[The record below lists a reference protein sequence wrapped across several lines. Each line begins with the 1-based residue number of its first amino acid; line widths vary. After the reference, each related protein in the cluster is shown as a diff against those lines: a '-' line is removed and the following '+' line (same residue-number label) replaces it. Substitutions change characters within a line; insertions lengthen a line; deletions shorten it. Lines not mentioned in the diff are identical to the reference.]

1 MHACFFAH
9 ACHFLARSLLA
20 EGAAASLHWNFQLE
34 IAKCMNSPRLL
45 RNEPSTKLLR
55 FISDDVWG
63 SKGVCRVISRSI
75 SAYLVQAWDVRNS
88 CKHTGAV
95 LPLSAAPV
103 GRGADGV
110 DAMA

>member
-1 MHACFFAH
+1 M
-9 ACHFLARSLLA
+9 LDEIRSVLRQVVGGA
-20 EGAAASLHWNFQLE
+20 E
-34 IAKCMNSPRLL
+34 KL
-45 RNEPSTKLLR
+45 RNVLALSDASIKLLR
-55 FISDDVWG
+55 FV
-63 SKGVCRVISRSI
+63 

-88 CKHTGAV
+88 CKHNGAV

>member
-1 MHACFFAH
+1 MAH
-9 ACHFLARSLLA
+9 RQATPCCTGRPS
-20 EGAAASLHWNFQLE
+20 
-34 IAKCMNSPRLL
+34 SPQV
-45 RNEPSTKLLR
+45 EFEQSTTDH
-55 FISDDVWG
+55 SQEWM
-63 SKGVCRVISRSI
+63 CVIV

-88 CKHTGAV
+88 CKHNGAV

>member
-1 MHACFFAH
+1 MLLTVGNIICVMLQMQRQPSLPTCRAATFFV
-9 ACHFLARSLLA
+9 
-20 EGAAASLHWNFQLE
+20 
-34 IAKCMNSPRLL
+34 
-45 RNEPSTKLLR
+45 
-55 FISDDVWG
+55 SDDVWG

-88 CKHTGAV
+88 CKHNGAV

-103 GRGADGV
+103 GREADGV

>member
-1 MHACFFAH
+1 VRGAQTAAYCTSSQQLQRL
-9 ACHFLARSLLA
+9 FLLVATPFLYLHL
-20 EGAAASLHWNFQLE
+20 AAAQCRH
-34 IAKCMNSPRLL
+34 
-45 RNEPSTKLLR
+45 
-55 FISDDVWG
+55 

-88 CKHTGAV
+88 CKHNGAV
-95 LPLSAAPV
+95 LPLFAAPV

>member
-1 MHACFFAH
+1 VHLNILKHVVSAMHTVAYCI
-9 ACHFLARSLLA
+9 CTGPTRS
-20 EGAAASLHWNFQLE
+20 SLEH
-34 IAKCMNSPRLL
+34 S
-45 RNEPSTKLLR
+45 

-63 SKGVCRVISRSI
+63 GKGVCRVISRSI

-88 CKHTGAV
+88 CKHNGAV